1 MTGGG
6 GRSVVLYGP
15 WDWKK
20 VLSVRVGAGGQE
32 GGDCVGAHMQT

>member
-1 MTGGG
+1 MWTGDGG

-20 VLSVRVGAGGQE
+20 VLSVRRGGR
-32 GGDCVGAHMQT
+32 GSGRG